1 MTETVENK
9 TRMSWDE
16 IVKVYPDCW
25 VGLIDVDWEDESN
38 VRSAVVMYTDRS
50 ADELAL
56 MQLRSDNLYSAYT
69 TPDNLGPMGV
79 VGYLS

>member
-16 IVKVYPDCW
+16 IVKAYPDCW

-50 ADELAL
+50 ADE
-56 MQLRSDNLYSAYT
+56 
-69 TPDNLGPMGV
+69 
-79 VGYLS
+79 

>member
-1 MTETVENK
+1 
-9 TRMSWDE
+9 MSWDE
-16 IVKVYPDCW
+16 IVKAYPDCW

-56 MQLRSDNLYSAYT
+56 MQLHSDNLYSAYT
-69 TPDNLGPMGV
+69 TPDNQKNMKPVRNGKSSNGIKL
-79 VGYLS
+79 